1 MYLKIKFTDGT
12 EQGEYADVDGFRI
25 KDKLLIISKG
35 RYSPSLYIN
44 MDTVKS
50 FQEVDHNGK
59 ELS

>member
-12 EQGEYADVDGFRI
+12 EQNEYVDMDGFKI
-25 KDKLLIISKG
+25 KDGLLIISKG
-35 RYSPSLYIN
+35 RYASSFYIN

-50 FQEVDHNGK
+50 FQEADRNGK

>member
-12 EQGEYADVDGFRI
+12 EQLEYCDEDRFRTKDG
-25 KDKLLIISKG
+25 LLIISKG
-35 RYSPSLYIN
+35 RYAPSLYIN

-50 FQEVDHNGK
+50 FQEVDRNGK